1 MSQQRVLYK
10 LNPSQ
15 RDIAMSEIWLPKQTI
30 ENSMG
35 IIGSG
40 YFAEENF
47 DPDAMQ
53 RAYWELVRLNESMR
67 LRIVRKGGRL
77 MQYVQEDTVQQPLA
91 IRRLSGGKKAF
102 QDYCKNPERPK
113 ISIFDPQLC
122 RAELVDCADGTGG
135 IILWQHHICSDGYSL
150 DTILY
155 EQLCQFYDA
164 YRTGQ
169 TPPEP
174 KKIFRFT
181 DVLEADKKRKK
192 KKVLQDFIWWLKQH
206 LRYACRLCIPVK
218 TPRIETAHDLIETKL
233 EGELYEKVQNLC
245 AQTHCSLANVITTA
259 VSIVTAHLSGK
270 DCFMLTTLSHGRM
283 NFAQKKTTGAM
294 QTNVPLFFDF
304 RQDMTVEELLK
315 KTYMD
320 MLAAL
325 SHTKFSYSTHCYVFD
340 FPFNLMHMA
349 FGKEHY
355 WMEISQLERYIGS
368 GQHSLQ
374 LYGIDMA
381 SVYDILYVE
390 IQETPGQYADLK
402 LMYAKKAVSPETAQK
417 LKGQFFDVLVK
428 MCDPDLSVHACLNTL
443 KK

>member
-1 MSQQRVLYK
+1 MSEQRVLYK

-15 RDIAMSEIWLPKQTI
+15 RDIAMSEIWLPKQTV
-30 ENSMG
+30 ESSMS

-53 RAYWELVRLNESMR
+53 RAYWALVRLNESLR

-77 MQYVQEDTVQQPLA
+77 MQYVQQETEPQPLP
-91 IRRLSGGKKAF
+91 IRRLTGGKKAF
-102 QDYCKNPERPK
+102 LDYCKNPERPK

-122 RAELVDCADGTGG
+122 CAELIDCADGTGG
-135 IILWQHHICSDGYSL
+135 IVLWQHHICSDGYSM

-155 EQLCQFYDA
+155 EQLCQYYDA
-164 YRTGQ
+164 YRAGQ

-174 KKIFRFT
+174 KRIFRYT

-192 KKVLQDFIWWLKQH
+192 KKVMQDFFWWLKQH

-218 TPRIETAHDLIETKL
+218 TPRVDVAHDSIEAKL
-233 EGELYEKVQNLC
+233 EGELYEKVQDLC
-245 AQTHCSLANVITTA
+245 AQTHCSFSNVITTA
-259 VSIVTAHLSGK
+259 VSIMTAQLSGK

-304 RQDMTVEELLK
+304 RQERTVGELLK

-320 MLAAL
+320 MLSAL
-325 SHTKFSYSTHCYVFD
+325 SHTKFSYMTHCYVFD
-340 FPFNLMHMA
+340 FLFNLLHMA
-349 FGKEHY
+349 FVKEHY

-374 LYGIDMA
+374 LHGIDLA
-381 SVYDILYVE
+381 CVYDILYIE
-390 IQETPGQYADLK
+390 IRETPGQYADLK
-402 LMYAKKAVSPETAQK
+402 WMYAKKTLSPETARK
-417 LKGQFFDVLVK
+417 LKGQFFGVLEQ
-428 MCDPDLSVHACLNTL
+428 MCDPERSVRACLNTHN
-443 KK
+443 K